1 MEMEVVVMVKEE
13 NVMPENWRPASE
25 MRALVTS
32 YDNKVTKDV
41 MDGIMC
47 EIEKRAKYGEIDVRF
62 RSCCGKN
69 VSEIVVKILQTL
81 GYSVKCDYFSS
92 SSAYVFDIHW

>member
-32 YDNKVTKDV
+32 YNNKVTCDLMNETMEIIQKKAKNGATCCYIFKD
-41 MDGIMC
+41 C
-47 EIEKRAKYGEIDVRF
+47 EVAIADVFMEI
-62 RSCCGKN
+62 
-69 VSEIVVKILQTL
+69 LTAL
-81 GYSVKCDYFSS
+81 GYTVSRKWHTGYTFE
-92 SSAYVFDIHW
+92 IHW

>member
-32 YDNKVTKDV
+32 YNNKVTRDLMNETMEVIQEKAKIGATV
-41 MDGIMC
+41 CYVSSWC
-47 EIEKRAKYGEIDVRF
+47 ETEIANSF
-62 RSCCGKN
+62 MA
-69 VSEIVVKILQTL
+69 ILETL
-81 GYSVKCDYFSS
+81 GYTVSRKY
-92 SSAYVFDIHW
+92 YNGKYTFDIHW

>member
-32 YDNKVTKDV
+32 YNNKVTHDLMNDTMEVIQGKAKNGATYCYVSSYCETAIADV
-41 MDGIMC
+41 FTEILTALEYKVSRRYYDG
-47 EIEKRAKYGEIDVRF
+47 KYTFE
-62 RSCCGKN
+62 
-69 VSEIVVKILQTL
+69 
-81 GYSVKCDYFSS
+81 
-92 SSAYVFDIHW
+92 IHW

>member
-32 YDNKVTKDV
+32 YNNKVTRDLMNDTMEVIQGKAKNGATFCYVSSYCETAIADV
-41 MDGIMC
+41 FMEILTTLEYKVSRRYYDG
-47 EIEKRAKYGEIDVRF
+47 KYTFE
-62 RSCCGKN
+62 
-69 VSEIVVKILQTL
+69 
-81 GYSVKCDYFSS
+81 
-92 SSAYVFDIHW
+92 IHW